1 MVDTISIDEFRSRL
15 FFKNN
20 NYEGYRISH
29 NHKSVIH
36 EGETGML
43 LVELPPKAFP
53 SGKFQVYIL
62 SATIME
68 QKGLDTFK
76 DDEVIK
82 IVITK
87 QDFKFLSE
95 VLKVKQGDIL
105 FITGNTYKSKQGFV
119 ISGRKWFLKK
129 DAETKKKEFEA
140 KGLSLE

>member
-15 FFKNN
+15 FFRNN
-20 NYEGYRISH
+20 NYEGYKIVQDK
-29 NHKSVIH
+29 KSVIH

-43 LVELPPKAFP
+43 LVELPPKVFP
-53 SGKFQVYIL
+53 SGKFEVHIL

-68 QKGLDTFK
+68 QKGLETFK
-76 DDEVIK
+76 DNEVIK

-95 VLKVKQGDIL
+95 VLKVKKDDVLYVI
-105 FITGNTYKSKQGFV
+105 GNNYKSKQGFI
-119 ISGRKWFLKK
+119 ISGRKWFVKK

-140 KGLSLE
+140 KEISLE

>member
-1 MVDTISIDEFRSRL
+1 MVDTISIDEFRTRL

-20 NYEGYRISH
+20 NYEGYKITQ
-29 NHKSVIH
+29 NKKSVIH

-53 SGKFQVYIL
+53 SGSFEVHIL

-68 QKGLDTFK
+68 QKGMDTFK
-76 DDEVIK
+76 DNEIIK

-95 VLKVKQGDIL
+95 VLKVKKDDVL
-105 FITGNTYKSKQGFV
+105 FVTGKVYKSKTGFV
-119 ISGRKWFLKK
+119 VSGRKWILKK
-129 DAETKKKEFEA
+129 DAETKKKEFNE
-140 KGLSLE
+140 KEISLE